1 MRVGDSK
8 LELAEARSYLG
19 AVGYFVLSG
28 VIPERTAYRRASD
41 TGRAVTE
48 TTFPS
53 LNKKA
58 DHLAQAVINRLEELT
73 NRGIMAKPKIK
84 PPRGTKGEPVQEP
97 SATLT
102 RSDEL
107 VALNFKVSPD
117 FRREFRTYASERDI
131 SMVELLKDAYREY
144 REKHG

>member
-1 MRVGDSK
+1 
-8 LELAEARSYLG
+8 
-19 AVGYFVLSG
+19 
-28 VIPERTAYRRASD
+28 
-41 TGRAVTE
+41 
-48 TTFPS
+48 
-53 LNKKA
+53 
-58 DHLAQAVINRLEELT
+58 
-73 NRGIMAKPKIK
+73 MAKPKIK
-84 PPRGTKGEPVQEP
+84 PPKSTKGEPVQEP

-131 SMVELLKDAYREY
+131 SMVELLKDAYSEY

>member
-1 MRVGDSK
+1 
-8 LELAEARSYLG
+8 
-19 AVGYFVLSG
+19 
-28 VIPERTAYRRASD
+28 
-41 TGRAVTE
+41 
-48 TTFPS
+48 
-53 LNKKA
+53 
-58 DHLAQAVINRLEELT
+58 
-73 NRGIMAKPKIK
+73 MAKPTIK
-84 PPRGTKGEPVQEP
+84 PPKGTKGEPVQEP